1 MTGRRLLQIAFAI
14 ITALCAWGVFA
25 AQASRPE
32 VVIKVAFL
40 AGVND
45 EDYLGAMAFKRYVEA
60 RAKDRVRVDVYPA
73 GQFCGNERECIEGL
87 GSGMLEVHQTT
98 IGGLAALLP
107 EAQVLD
113 LPYAFASD
121 AEVQCV
127 LDGPLRDDIR
137 DAIIAKG
144 AGMRLMAIADTGG
157 WRAFGTT
164 DAPLRTPA
172 DLSRL
177 KIRTTASALEQEM
190 VRELGAFPTPLPF
203 SEVYTALGYGML
215 DGAKNSVQDMV
226 GQKFQEHIKHV
237 LVDRHA
243 YMASLW
249 WYSQK
254 RWDALPDDLKPIV
267 AEGLVELARV
277 TREAAPAREAA
288 AFAAFRAAGG
298 EIHVPTPE
306 ERARF
311 IEATR
316 DVRAWYEAKYGRL
329 WLDRLDAAVARC
341 G

>member
-1 MTGRRLLQIAFAI
+1 MSGRRILQIAFAI
-14 ITALCAWGVFA
+14 ITALCAWGVIASQA
-25 AQASRPE
+25 ARPE

-45 EDYLGAMAFKRYVEA
+45 EDYLGATAFKRYVEE
-60 RAKDRVRVDVYPA
+60 RAGDRVRVDVYPA

-137 DAIIAKG
+137 DALIARG
-144 AGMRLMAIADTGG
+144 AGMRLMAIGDTGG

-164 DAPLRTPA
+164 TKPIRTPE
-172 DLSRL
+172 DLARL
-177 KIRTTASALEQEM
+177 KIRTTPSALEQEM
-190 VRELGAFPTPLPF
+190 VRDLGAFPTPLPF

-215 DGAKNSVQDMV
+215 DGAKNSPQDMV

-237 LVDRHA
+237 LLDRHA
-243 YMASLW
+243 YMAALW
-249 WYSQK
+249 WYSQPQ
-254 RWDALPDDLKPIV
+254 WDALPDDLKPIV
-267 AEGLVELARV
+267 AAGLEDLARA
-277 TREAAPAREAA
+277 TRAA
-288 AFAAFRAAGG
+288 AAERERAAIAAIRAAGG
-298 EIHVPTPE
+298 EVHAPTPE

-311 IEATR
+311 VEATR
-316 DVRAWYEAKYGRL
+316 GVRAWYAAKYGQL

-341 G
+341 R